1 MSAPG
6 QPRKGVSRRSLL
18 RGGALT
24 GAGVIGGGVIGG
36 ISGNA
41 LAASGTANSR
51 EPFYGAHQSGII
63 TDTQQH
69 TVLAAFDLTSN
80 DKADLESVLRGWT
93 ELGAELVTGSSN
105 TVPIY
110 TSQDTANAN
119 AYADATGASTTDDSL
134 ESYQLGPQRLT
145 LTVGFGRSRFVD
157 SSDGWRTGC
166 PTR

>member
-18 RGGALT
+18 RGGALA
-24 GAGVIGGGVIGG
+24 GAGVIGGGVTGG
-36 ISGNA
+36 FAGNA
-41 LAASGTANSR
+41 LATPETRTSQ
-51 EPFYGAHQSGII
+51 EPFYGTHQSGII

-69 TVLAAFDLTSN
+69 TVLASFDLTSD
-80 DKADLESVLRGWT
+80 DKADLESLLRGWT

-110 TSQDTANAN
+110 TSQDTADAN

-134 ESYQLGPQRLT
+134 ESYQLGSP
-145 LTVGFGRSRFVD
+145 
-157 SSDGWRTGC
+157 
-166 PTR
+166 